1 MTPKFIVKNML
12 TNKACI
18 GMLLGIILGA
28 LGVHRPS
35 TARRRGRS

>member
-1 MTPKFIVKNML
+1 ML

-28 LGVHRPS
+28 LGVQAKAIDG
-35 TARRRGRS
+35 TAAGGDRDLPC